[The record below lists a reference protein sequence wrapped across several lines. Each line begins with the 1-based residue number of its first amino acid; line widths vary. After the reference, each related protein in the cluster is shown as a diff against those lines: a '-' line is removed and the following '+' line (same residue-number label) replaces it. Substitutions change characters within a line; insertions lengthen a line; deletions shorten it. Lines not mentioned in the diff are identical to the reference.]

1 MILEHPG
8 WLYHGGCHG
17 VTSYSSHY
25 IPTEEI
31 HAKYVHHTVMNK
43 NVTHLLLRCLMWAD
57 SREFMCMYFIDI
69 THSCSVI
76 LCSSNATF
84 YHFMFVLLCL
94 ILLSQQFPSKP
105 WIIELY
111 FRDNV

>member
-43 NVTHLLLRCLMWAD
+43 DL
-57 SREFMCMYFIDI
+57 
-69 THSCSVI
+69 
-76 LCSSNATF
+76 NALTSEMP
-84 YHFMFVLLCL
+84 HVGRL
-94 ILLSQQFPSKP
+94 
-105 WIIELY
+105 
-111 FRDNV
+111 